1 MKKYRINTTISLK
14 HHQILKR
21 HAEKFGTQQS
31 VLEHALESLEN
42 NLNHP
47 SPELSPEAETWNVLV
62 II

>member
-14 HHQILKR
+14 HHEILKR

-47 SPELSPEAETWNVLV
+47 STELSPEAETWNVLV